1 MGAMSLLVLFA
12 QRTRRMFDMYFSI
25 VRRSAACAS
34 RLSASASWMTTT
46 GGVGRGKTAETQR
59 VGAAE
64 RGAGR
69 TFEPLPRAQVDL
81 LCLCDLLQDLLD
93 DHPVIRPDLTAR
105 PQYPSRSVLA
115 HEKGEGHTTHLGVI
129 SMW

>member
-1 MGAMSLLVLFA
+1 
-12 QRTRRMFDMYFSI
+12 MFDMYFSI

-46 GGVGRGKTAETQR
+46 GGVGRDKTEETQ
-59 VGAAE
+59 
-64 RGAGR
+64 GAGAGKGGVVR

-81 LCLCDLLQDLLD
+81 LRLCDLLQDLLD
-93 DHPVIRPDLTAR
+93 DHPVVRPDLAAR

-115 HEKGEGHTTHLGVI
+115 HEKGEGYTTHLGVI